1 MTAANKRRTWGLL
14 LGVAI
19 IGFLYLFWIWVVERV
34 EVAPGYYLVK
44 IHRWGKNLPEDTIL
58 APDESYKGVQKDVLQ
73 AGRYFLNPIFWSYEV
88 HKLIEVPPGQC
99 LVLTRKFGKEIP
111 AERLARGEIL
121 AAEDEKGIVEKPL
134 GPGKH
139 PLNPYAYEWKLENA
153 IEIKAEQVGVRTL
166 KVGKDPRSLPL
177 AQRKNPYVVPV
188 GYRGVQEEAVTTGTY
203 YINSYVESIV
213 PVELKAHRVDF
224 TDIEFPSR
232 DGFTIRPHVLVTYK
246 VLAEHA
252 PELLVTLTDE
262 GLLHQEDATPEQQKK
277 NEILQKVVL
286 PLIRG
291 YVRLEGSKYQARDF
305 VSQTRS
311 TGEEPA
317 KNPRERLQ
325 EELMAKVKEPCQKV
339 GIIIESIT
347 LAQSVTSPDKDEL
360 IKLADIIAE
369 RERARLTREQNKE
382 KIEQYKK
389 DQETKAAE
397 ALSEQNSKKVAAQTK
412 LEVEQKKAQQR
423 LEVEEAKLKQELTN
437 AKTRLEAAK
446 SQARATLALGEAEAF
461 KINQENEAEVAGL
474 KKKVES
480 FPSVE
485 YFAQYQVLSRLA
497 PALSEIFASDSSDF
511 AKLFAAYMAAPANKQ
526 AAAPANGGSQ
536 VASPNRP

>member
-134 GPGKH
+134 GTGKH

-291 YVRLEGSKYQARDF
+291 YVRLEGSKY
-305 VSQTRS
+305 
-311 TGEEPA
+311 
-317 KNPRERLQ
+317 
-325 EELMAKVKEPCQKV
+325 
-339 GIIIESIT
+339 
-347 LAQSVTSPDKDEL
+347 
-360 IKLADIIAE
+360 
-369 RERARLTREQNKE
+369 
-382 KIEQYKK
+382 
-389 DQETKAAE
+389 
-397 ALSEQNSKKVAAQTK
+397 
-412 LEVEQKKAQQR
+412 
-423 LEVEEAKLKQELTN
+423 
-437 AKTRLEAAK
+437 
-446 SQARATLALGEAEAF
+446 
-461 KINQENEAEVAGL
+461 
-474 KKKVES
+474 
-480 FPSVE
+480 
-485 YFAQYQVLSRLA
+485 
-497 PALSEIFASDSSDF
+497 
-511 AKLFAAYMAAPANKQ
+511 
-526 AAAPANGGSQ
+526 
-536 VASPNRP
+536 